1 MASKIIKAPTE
12 VTFKNPPA
20 YNNFT
25 IRFYP
30 LPKERQAPSSGFW
43 ESSEIQSLIEEK
55 SHYTTEVDGYFCKKL
70 SIIEGSIN
78 NNERGAEGYSYIF
91 KKDNS
96 FVAYD
101 GTKTLTFPG
110 NGIKLMAQGI
120 SKDALI
126 KFNCDDGTVILDNFS
141 QDVFTV
147 GSDGQLNFTVPD
159 EKYVVELLKDINN
172 TEGFN
177 TYFELNDSGNY
188 DYAQESYNKV
198 EGLKVEA
205 SYKPTPVYNYDDN
218 VFKLNVGN
226 EEYVCQPDGSV
237 YKYTDYINDND
248 INSSENYL
256 FIYNFFNE
264 EYKINDEYSGNT
276 DETQISNILSLL
288 SILRKCFFEFKKV
301 KSDYTKYY
309 ITEGSIIFQ
318 ESQIVLFTTY
328 LNEGKYY
335 YYSELF
341 ETDNMSTEL
350 IETLRSGA
358 FRYDSE
364 FDEANDKNV
373 YYLAFHAFDDKYT
386 LVGDY
391 LKSNNNDDS
400 IKIFGEGTP
409 FVNGMDRTQGI
420 IDLLRTDLM
429 TFDKSNYY
437 FYKDKEKV
445 TVYLNRKTATVEN
458 IATNKGLFDS

>member
-30 LPKERQAPSSGFW
+30 LPKERQATSSGFW

-101 GTKTLTFPG
+101 GTKTLTFPDK
-110 NGIKLMAQGI
+110 GIKLMAQGI

-141 QDVFTV
+141 PDDFTV

-159 EKYVVELLKDINN
+159 EKYVVELLKDTNN
-172 TEGFN
+172 TGGFN

-188 DYAQESYNKV
+188 DYAQESYNEV

-205 SYKPTPVYNYDDN
+205 SYEPTPVYNYDDN

-226 EEYVCQPDGSV
+226 EKYACQPDGSV
-237 YKYTDYINDND
+237 LKYTDYIGD
-248 INSSENYL
+248 INSSQNYL

-264 EYKINDEYSGNT
+264 EYEINEGYSGNET
-276 DETQISNILSLL
+276 ETQINNILSLL

-309 ITEGSIIFQ
+309 ITVNNIIFQ
-318 ESQIVLFTTY
+318 ETPIVLTTK
-328 LNEGKYY
+328 LNKGKYY
-335 YYSELF
+335 YYSEIF

-350 IETLRSGA
+350 IEILSSGA

-364 FDEANDKNV
+364 FDEIENENIF
-373 YYLAFHAFDDKYT
+373 YLAFHAFDDKYT
-386 LVGDY
+386 LVGDD

-400 IKIFGEGTP
+400 IKIFGTDNIFDVE
-409 FVNGMDRTQGI
+409 MDRTQGI
-420 IDLLRTDLM
+420 FNLPRTDLM

-437 FYKDKEKV
+437 FYKDKEKI
-445 TVYLNRKTATVEN
+445 TVYLNGKTATVEN